1 MNRKRNGHLKY
12 GLAFAA
18 LLALLLL
25 FLGWSLCAGSVE
37 IPLEEVAEVFA
48 WKLGCAPAPGA
59 SSAAGIVWEIRFPRA
74 LAAILLGGAL
84 GLSGYLLQT
93 FFRNPIAGPF
103 VLGIS
108 SGAKLLVACLM
119 VFSLGHAV
127 RVTSAAMILA
137 AFAGALASMGLVLLM
152 AGRVEQTAGLILG
165 GTMIGYI
172 CSAATDILVTFADDT
187 DIVNLHNWSQG
198 SFSGRI
204 RQSCAWWCFPPRQP
218 YSFSLS
224 RWLRT
229 RWERSMQKAWGS
241 MWAVSGP
248 GWCSYPVFYQPV
260 SWPLPV
266 RCPLWGSPCPI
277 W

>member
-187 DIVNLHNWSQG
+187 DITDH
-198 SFSGRI
+198 GRSEEHTSEL
-204 RQSCAWWCFPPRQP
+204 QSH
-218 YSFSLS
+218 
-224 RWLRT
+224 
-229 RWERSMQKAWGS
+229 
-241 MWAVSGP
+241 
-248 GWCSYPVFYQPV
+248 
-260 SWPLPV
+260 
-266 RCPLWGSPCPI
+266 
-277 W
+277 

>member
-12 GLAFAA
+12 GLAFAV

-48 WKLGCAPAPGA
+48 WRLGCAPAPGA

-172 CSAATDILVTFADDT
+172 CSAATDILVTCLLYT
-187 DIVNLHNWSQG
+187 SP
-198 SFSGRI
+198 S
-204 RQSCAWWCFPPRQP
+204 PRD
-218 YSFSLS
+218 
-224 RWLRT
+224 
-229 RWERSMQKAWGS
+229 
-241 MWAVSGP
+241 
-248 GWCSYPVFYQPV
+248 
-260 SWPLPV
+260 
-266 RCPLWGSPCPI
+266 
-277 W
+277 

>member
-84 GLSGYLLQT
+84 GLSG
-93 FFRNPIAGPF
+93 
-103 VLGIS
+103 
-108 SGAKLLVACLM
+108 AKLLVACLM

-165 GTMIGYI
+165 GTMIG
-172 CSAATDILVTFADDT
+172 
-187 DIVNLHNWSQG
+187 
-198 SFSGRI
+198 
-204 RQSCAWWCFPPRQP
+204 
-218 YSFSLS
+218 
-224 RWLRT
+224 
-229 RWERSMQKAWGS
+229 
-241 MWAVSGP
+241 
-248 GWCSYPVFYQPV
+248 
-260 SWPLPV
+260 
-266 RCPLWGSPCPI
+266 
-277 W
+277 

>member
-127 RVTSAAMILA
+127 RVTSAAMILGGLCWSPGLHGI
-137 AFAGALASMGLVLLM
+137 GAPYGRKSGADGGADPWRHHDRLYLL
-152 AGRVEQTAGLILG
+152 
-165 GTMIGYI
+165 
-172 CSAATDILVTFADDT
+172 
-187 DIVNLHNWSQG
+187 G
-198 SFSGRI
+198 SYGH
-204 RQSCAWWCFPPRQP
+204 
-218 YSFSLS
+218 
-224 RWLRT
+224 
-229 RWERSMQKAWGS
+229 
-241 MWAVSGP
+241 P
-248 GWCSYPVFYQPV
+248 GDLC
-260 SWPLPV
+260 
-266 RCPLWGSPCPI
+266 
-277 W
+277 

>member
-119 VFSLGHAV
+119 VFSLGHG
-127 RVTSAAMILA
+127 T
-137 AFAGALASMGLVLLM
+137 GAPYGRKSGADGGADPWRHHDRLYLL
-152 AGRVEQTAGLILG
+152 
-165 GTMIGYI
+165 
-172 CSAATDILVTFADDT
+172 
-187 DIVNLHNWSQG
+187 G
-198 SFSGRI
+198 SYGH
-204 RQSCAWWCFPPRQP
+204 
-218 YSFSLS
+218 
-224 RWLRT
+224 
-229 RWERSMQKAWGS
+229 
-241 MWAVSGP
+241 P
-248 GWCSYPVFYQPV
+248 GDLC
-260 SWPLPV
+260 
-266 RCPLWGSPCPI
+266 
-277 W
+277 